1 MKSKQNKV
9 SQEDS
14 LKGEQDNTAERP
26 NRNILKTIKLTENAN
41 IRKAI

>member
-9 SQEDS
+9 TQDS